1 MDVRE
6 LERCEAGVQ
15 RHPWELS
22 RRAFAEHLVSDI
34 QKRTPHGIRRALD
47 LGCGDAFVA
56 RGLAARFPG
65 IRLDAVDTA
74 LGPHFLRR
82 MKKAGIP
89 ANLHFADSWQRLD
102 AREGP
107 MGLVLLLDVLEHIE
121 HDESFL
127 RGLVGSAIIDDDT
140 SFVITVPA
148 IPMLY
153 SSHDRCLGHY
163 RRYTLPQIQRLCVAA
178 GLETIEAGYCYLL
191 GFFVRGL
198 RCLLERVGLLAPLRA
213 TAVTAWRAGP
223 LWTRCCQSILAFD
236 LTVSR
241 ILARL
246 RLSPPGLSCYL
257 VCRKRG

>member
-6 LERCEAGVQ
+6 LEQCGTTVQ

-22 RRAFAEHLVSDI
+22 RRAFAERLVSDI
-34 QKRTPHGIRRALD
+34 EKHKPAGIRRALD

-89 ANLHFADSWQRLD
+89 ANLHFSDAWERLD
-102 AREGP
+102 ARQGRID
-107 MGLVLLLDVLEHIE
+107 LVLLLDVLEHIE
-121 HDESFL
+121 HDASFL
-127 RGLVGSAIIDDDT
+127 RSLSDSPLIQRDT

-148 IPMLY
+148 MPVLY

-163 RRYTLPQIQRLCVAA
+163 RRYTLSQIRRTCESA
-178 GLETIEAGYCYLL
+178 GLETLEAGYCYLL

-198 RCLLERVGLLAPLRA
+198 RCLLERIGLLSPLRA

-223 LWTRCCQSILAFD
+223 LWTRWCQRVLALDLSI
-236 LTVSR
+236 SR
-241 ILARL
+241 LLARL
-246 RLSPPGLSCYL
+246 RISLPGLSCYI
-257 VCRKRG
+257 VCRKPG